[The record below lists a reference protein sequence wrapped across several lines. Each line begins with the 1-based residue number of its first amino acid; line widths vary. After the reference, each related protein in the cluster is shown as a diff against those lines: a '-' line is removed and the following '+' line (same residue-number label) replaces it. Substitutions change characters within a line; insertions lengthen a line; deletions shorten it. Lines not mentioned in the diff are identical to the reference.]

1 MAQITYTDL
10 VDRYGNNVWAWAD
23 INGIWD
29 VTTGT
34 PTGATLTA
42 LLVQINDAINAADA
56 RIDDLLRGCSL
67 SFVIP
72 VVDQS
77 TGQVPQTIRD
87 CKRKLA
93 GYFLSTARDVR
104 DFDAEKQPMTNVYA
118 DYIDAMKII
127 EDVRSKHLVLNV
139 VGQ

>member
-23 INGIWD
+23 VNGIWD
-29 VTTGT
+29 VTQGT
-34 PTGATLTA
+34 PSGATLTA
-42 LLVQINDAINAADA
+42 LLVQVNDAINAADA

-72 VVDQS
+72 VVTQGTS
-77 TGQVPQTIRD
+77 TVPQTIRD

-104 DFDAEKQPMTNVYA
+104 DFDKDSNPITNMYA
-118 DYIDAMKII
+118 DYVDAMKII
-127 EDVRSKHLVLNV
+127 EDVRLKHLVLNV